1 MSPTAPAS
9 PKSDLRSPIRAK
21 PSLRSSAAPKP
32 LAGKRP
38 PKSVPLA
45 TLLAPLS
52 RIAQTRHYAKGQQV
66 FLEGMPAD
74 GFALLNSGC
83 IRLYCLAEN
92 GREVEIQRFGAGQMV
107 GAALALAQ
115 GRYLHFGEACE
126 ETEVMWYPAASA
138 MAIIVKTPTLAK
150 FFLQELAAKCQ
161 ALTSRLGTLQLQ
173 TVRERLL
180 HRLTEL
186 CPHGG
191 ECGFQLPMAKRDLA
205 KSLGTTPETLS
216 RTFQELQDEGVIVVR
231 GKRIEMLTCERRK
244 RLGLCAPD
252 GACGGSG
259 CVGGDCALPTD

>member
-1 MSPTAPAS
+1 VV
-9 PKSDLRSPIRAK
+9 
-21 PSLRSSAAPKP
+21 
-32 LAGKRP
+32 GKRP
-38 PKSVPLA
+38 PKAVPLA

-52 RIAQTRHYAKGQQV
+52 RIAQVRRYAKGQQV

-83 IRLYCLAEN
+83 IRLYCLGES
-92 GREVEIQRFGAGQMV
+92 GREVEIQRFGPGQMV

-115 GRYLHFGEACE
+115 GRFLHFGEACE
-126 ETEVMWYPAASA
+126 ETEVMWYPANSA

-161 ALTSRLGTLQLQ
+161 GLTSRLGTLQLQ

-191 ECGFQLPMAKRDLA
+191 ECGFALPMPKRDLA

-216 RTFQELQDEGVIVVR
+216 RTFQELQDEGIITVQ
-231 GKRIEMLTCERRK
+231 GKQIQMLGCERRK
-244 RLGLCAPD
+244 RLGLCS
-252 GACGGSG
+252 GGG
-259 CVGGDCALPTD
+259 CTRLTNGTDPATGEAILGVEI